1 MDEEKAIKRGK
12 RKDVDMTQ
20 GSISRHIINFSIPL
34 IIGNLFQMLYN
45 TVDTWVVG
53 NFVSDEAFSAVG
65 TVGPALNM
73 VISFAIGLGAGAGV
87 VISQY
92 YGARQPERVSEAVHT
107 AMLSSVM
114 LGAILAVLGCISVPG
129 ILKLMKVPANI
140 YPDASKYLFLLYAL
154 MIPPVIYNIAA
165 GILRAVGDSTRPFH
179 IMVVATLTNI
189 ALDLLFVIQFK
200 MGVVGVAVATALAQ
214 LISCILALRILLT
227 ETTEIKLIPAKL
239 KIHSNML
246 RQIIGIGVPAA
257 VQGCITSFS
266 NLFVQSY
273 VNAFGSTVMGGWT
286 AYQKVA
292 QIIQLPIMSIT
303 TALST
308 FVGQNLG
315 KNYVD
320 RAKQGVRTSLLIN
333 YAFCA
338 VAGVAIYAVAP
349 MLSAFF
355 NSNPEIIKMGT
366 YFLRHIVPMYFLI
379 ATYQTLAA
387 ALRGAGSTKVPMFAM
402 LGGGVAFRQLY
413 LYVLTHMFP
422 GNILPVSY
430 AYPAGW
436 AMAGIILAVYYSRV
450 DLAKTR
456 VVRD

>member
-1 MDEEKAIKRGK
+1 MSEEKKLK
-12 RKDVDMTQ
+12 KSRKDVDMTE
-20 GSISRHIINFSIPL
+20 GSISRHIINFAIPL

-73 VISFAIGLGAGAGV
+73 VISFAIGLGAGGGV

-92 YGARQPERVSEAVHT
+92 YGARQEDRVSDAVHT
-107 AMLSSVM
+107 AMLSSVI
-114 LGAILAVLGCISVPG
+114 LGAILAVVGVISVPG

-140 YPDASKYLFLLYAL
+140 YPDAKTYLTLLYAL
-154 MIPPVIYNIAA
+154 MIPPVIYNIGA
-165 GILRAVGDSTRPFH
+165 GVLRAVGDSTRPFH
-179 IMVVATLTNI
+179 IMVVSTLTNI
-189 ALDLLFVIQFK
+189 VLDLLFVIRFGW
-200 MGVVGVAVATALAQ
+200 GVVGVAVATSIAQ
-214 LISCILALRILLT
+214 VISCILVLRIMLK
-227 ETTEIKLIPAKL
+227 ETGPIRLVPSKL
-239 KIHSNML
+239 KIHTNML
-246 RQIIGIGVPAA
+246 RQIINIGIPAA
-257 VQGCITSFS
+257 IQGCITSFS

-292 QIIQLPIMSIT
+292 QIIQLPIISIT

-320 RAKQGVRTSLLIN
+320 RAKQGVHTSLIIN
-333 YAFCA
+333 YSFCV
-338 VAGVAIYAVAP
+338 VAGLGIYMIAP
-349 MLSAFF
+349 ALSAFF
-355 NSNPEIIKMGT
+355 NSNPEIVKMGA
-366 YFLRHIVPMYFLI
+366 YFLRHIIPMYFLI

-387 ALRGAGSTKVPMFAM
+387 ALRGAGQSKLPMIAM
-402 LGGGVAFRQLY
+402 LAGGVGFRQLY
-413 LYVLTHMFP
+413 LFVLTHMFP
-422 GNILPVSY
+422 GNILPVTY

-436 AMAGIILAVYYSRV
+436 AMAGLILLIYYNKV
-450 DLAKTR
+450 DLGRSRLVK
-456 VVRD
+456 D

>member
-114 LGAILAVLGCISVPG
+114 LGAILAVAGCISVPG

-227 ETTEIKLIPAKL
+227 
-239 KIHSNML
+239 
-246 RQIIGIGVPAA
+246 
-257 VQGCITSFS
+257 
-266 NLFVQSY
+266 
-273 VNAFGSTVMGGWT
+273 
-286 AYQKVA
+286 
-292 QIIQLPIMSIT
+292 
-303 TALST
+303 
-308 FVGQNLG
+308 
-315 KNYVD
+315 
-320 RAKQGVRTSLLIN
+320 
-333 YAFCA
+333 
-338 VAGVAIYAVAP
+338 
-349 MLSAFF
+349 
-355 NSNPEIIKMGT
+355 
-366 YFLRHIVPMYFLI
+366 
-379 ATYQTLAA
+379 
-387 ALRGAGSTKVPMFAM
+387 
-402 LGGGVAFRQLY
+402 
-413 LYVLTHMFP
+413 
-422 GNILPVSY
+422 
-430 AYPAGW
+430 
-436 AMAGIILAVYYSRV
+436 
-450 DLAKTR
+450 
-456 VVRD
+456 